1 MLELLI
7 IIDNV
12 DIIRLIIFIYRNIL
26 IYMLLVDEIE
36 NIIKINFY
44 LFLKKMC
51 VESY

>member
-26 IYMLLVDEIE
+26 KYMLLVDEIE
-36 NIIKINFY
+36 NIIKLIFIC
-44 LFLKKMC
+44 F
-51 VESY
+51 

>member
-36 NIIKINFY
+36 NIIKLIFIC
-44 LFLKKMC
+44 F
-51 VESY
+51 

>member
-26 IYMLLVDEIE
+26 IYMLLVNEIE
-36 NIIKINFY
+36 NIIKLIFIC
-44 LFLKKMC
+44 F
-51 VESY
+51 

>member
-26 IYMLLVDEIE
+26 IYMLFFDEIE
-36 NIIKINFY
+36 NIIKLIFIC
-44 LFLKKMC
+44 F
-51 VESY
+51 

>member
-26 IYMLLVDEIE
+26 IYMLLFDEIE
-36 NIIKINFY
+36 NIIKLIFIC
-44 LFLKKMC
+44 F
-51 VESY
+51 